1 MQKAIPYTAYI
12 PASSGP
18 PPPVVEGQGRPEG
31 MPAAEEVTGSSGVG
45 RAVAE
50 NAVMV
55 IGRRGCC
62 MCHVA
67 KRLLLGLG
75 VNPGVYEVD
84 DAEEGVVIKELKG
97 MIGTNGKDSDGG
109 DGGDGQKLQFPAVFV
124 GGRLFGGL
132 EKVMA
137 THISGELV
145 PILREAGAL
154 WL

>member
-1 MQKAIPYTAYI
+1 MQKAIPYMAYL
-12 PASSGP
+12 PASSGLRSP
-18 PPPVVEGQGRPEG
+18 AIEGQGGEG
-31 MPAAEEVTGSSGVG
+31 AAATAAAATGGGSVG
-45 RAVAE
+45 RAVTE
-50 NAVMV
+50 NAVIV

-75 VNPGVYEVD
+75 VNPAVYEVD
-84 DAEEGVVIKELKG
+84 DADEGVVVMELKG
-97 MIGTNGKDSDGG
+97 VIGTTDEDDDGE
-109 DGGDGQKLQFPAVFV
+109 KLQFPAVFV

>member
-1 MQKAIPYTAYI
+1 MQKAIPYMAYI
-12 PASSGP
+12 PLRP
-18 PPPVVEGQGRPEG
+18 PATGSRGSRRAEGEG
-31 MPAAEEVTGSSGVG
+31 GGGGGATGSSGVG

-50 NAVMV
+50 NAVIV

-67 KRLLLGLG
+67 KKLLLGLG

-84 DAEEGVVIKELKG
+84 DADEGVVVKELKS
-97 MIGTNGKDSDGG
+97 MIGADGKDGG
-109 DGGDGQKLQFPAVFV
+109 DAGDDQKLQFPAVFV